1 MHAWTP
7 IVCLMSITAQGNP
20 ARNPVATAALPI
32 RSIELDEPSMA
43 DLEPLVDLIGQ
54 ARVVALGEGSHGA
67 GSDFRA
73 KARLIRFL
81 HERLGFDV
89 ILWEAGIYDV
99 RYLMDALDAH
109 TPPPQAAARALY
121 AHWAASE
128 EVASLLEYVEAER
141 TAGRPI
147 DIGGFDLQISRP
159 FRTTGPLVRDL
170 RSFFE
175 TDDGTLL
182 PEEYAARLDSL
193 RVRAAAAEAF
203 ATSVENEGRASR
215 YFAPTYRA
223 LAALGPDLLHVID
236 EQSNALRARHS
247 PRQIALIRQMLKSL
261 SGLERINE
269 PLPGDPERPKWDFV
283 RRWNERELVNTAN
296 IDWYVHARYPDRK
309 IIIWAHNAHVVEGFL
324 TSNFSKFSA
333 IAPTELPIRP
343 SGLQIRTALGDE
355 LFSIM
360 FTAYEGSVRRMDD
373 ALALTSKTVPLEPA
387 PEGSLEERLHTA
399 GFRYAILPLGAA
411 RPPFSDW
418 LNTPR
423 VGRIDTEFLPP
434 QVLDWRRVA
443 DAMFFIDIVEPS
455 MIAVP

>member
-1 MHAWTP
+1 MRPTRGVLSQSDKGGLRCAQRGNLPESGGVQAAIERPLGARVQRDGFAGQGQRVAP
-7 IVCLMSITAQGNP
+7 ISRTLPSYAVNMIEKSSSPSAVRICNPLGRMGSSVGAMAENFEKLEAQQALDHVRVAGP
-20 ARNPVATAALPI
+20 DDDLAVGIAGVDVPVECRRI
-32 RSIELDEPSMA
+32 HEL
-43 DLEPLVDLIGQ
+43 PLVP
-54 ARVVALGEGSHGA
+54 AP
-67 GSDFRA
+67 
-73 KARLIRFL
+73 
-81 HERLGFDV
+81 ER
-89 ILWEAGIYDV
+89 
-99 RYLMDALDAH
+99 
-109 TPPPQAAARALY
+109 
-121 AHWAASE
+121 
-128 EVASLLEYVEAER
+128 
-141 TAGRPI
+141 
-147 DIGGFDLQISRP
+147 
-159 FRTTGPLVRDL
+159 
-170 RSFFE
+170 
-175 TDDGTLL
+175 
-182 PEEYAARLDSL
+182 
-193 RVRAAAAEAF
+193 
-203 ATSVENEGRASR
+203 
-215 YFAPTYRA
+215 
-223 LAALGPDLLHVID
+223 
-236 EQSNALRARHS
+236 
-247 PRQIALIRQMLKSL
+247 
-261 SGLERINE
+261 
-269 PLPGDPERPKWDFV
+269 RPKWDFV